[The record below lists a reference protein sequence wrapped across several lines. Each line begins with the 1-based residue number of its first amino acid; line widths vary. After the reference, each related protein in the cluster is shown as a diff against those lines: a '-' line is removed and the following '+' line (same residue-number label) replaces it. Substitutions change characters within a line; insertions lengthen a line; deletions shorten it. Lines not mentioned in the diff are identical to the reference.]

1 MTDPAVQSARIT
13 RAPVGSDSANIAN
26 CVANYQIEGT
36 CTTQPEWAPDKAVKC
51 FDPSAAL
58 GGGVAER
65 GSIGGTADFFDSGGN
80 FDPVVDAGV
89 LARLY
94 AINADTCDGW
104 TVDGA
109 PDVHVTP
116 PSAPP
121 AAPLLLV
128 PAVPVVPVAAA
139 AAAAAGQAA
148 GVVNPIFT
156 SAKSGACRTND
167 NNKGNA
173 YEELWGE
180 SKSNCHDRCLYDS
193 ACTGFEHASYP
204 NGKQRCKLFSDAIV
218 STVPVPGAECYMKA
232 PK

>member
-1 MTDPAVQSARIT
+1 MQRLD
-13 RAPVGSDSANIAN
+13 GS
-26 CVANYQIEGT
+26 
-36 CTTQPEWAPDKAVKC
+36 
-51 FDPSAAL
+51 
-58 GGGVAER
+58 
-65 GSIGGTADFFDSGGN
+65 
-80 FDPVVDAGV
+80 
-89 LARLY
+89 
-94 AINADTCDGW
+94 
-104 TVDGA
+104 VDGA

-180 SKSNCHDRCLYDS
+180 SKSNCHNRCLYDS
-193 ACTGFEHASYP
+193 AAQSARGLAGLMGLANHRP
-204 NGKQRCKLFSDAIV
+204 R
-218 STVPVPGAECYMKA
+218 
-232 PK
+232 